1 VAGGLWVAS
10 VGEVGSVWSAA
21 AEPPHSKCSQSIDG
35 RGPAGITRI
44 FTDGCNLKQLIAV
57 ISSGRTG
64 EHGKMVIVRLG
75 KKCLRKARGRGD
87 SEAAVIRRGTLAI
100 AGLSVLLCGFPAR
113 AAMQAPSGAA
123 TDASG
128 LPDAPRANATAG
140 QQADAQAAGSVSGYI
155 VDPSGAAVVG
165 ARVTLTR
172 GEPAAK
178 QEVMSGDDG
187 QFSFLNIAPGAFTVT
202 IVAASF
208 AAQTA
213 NGILHPGEIFTV
225 PTMALA
231 LATEATE
238 VRVVVP
244 TVEVAADEIKEQE
257 KQRVLGVI
265 PNFYVSYVQ
274 DAAPLTSKQ
283 KFGLAWKTTIDPVN
297 FAVVGVIAGVQQWQ
311 DNFKD
316 YGQGAQGYGK
326 RYGASYGDFV
336 TSTFFGGAV
345 LPSLLKQDPRYFYK
359 GTGTV
364 RERVWY
370 AVSMAVMCK
379 GDNRRWQ
386 FNYSAIG
393 GSLISGGISNAY
405 YPDKDRGADLVFE
418 NTLIGIGENAATNL
432 LQEFVIRKLTPA
444 AKNSNATAGQ
454 P

>member
-1 VAGGLWVAS
+1 MFETMGGRDKILVVKTPPNQSLALKRRRALRVRALFAKRVAAVGFVVLLGGLLPVRVAAQ
-10 VGEVGSVWSAA
+10 VPGATAA
-21 AEPPHSKCSQSIDG
+21 AADVS
-35 RGPAGITRI
+35 R
-44 FTDGCNLKQLIAV
+44 
-57 ISSGRTG
+57 
-64 EHGKMVIVRLG
+64 
-75 KKCLRKARGRGD
+75 
-87 SEAAVIRRGTLAI
+87 
-100 AGLSVLLCGFPAR
+100 
-113 AAMQAPSGAA
+113 
-123 TDASG
+123 

-208 AAQTA
+208 APQTA

-244 TVEVAADEIKEQE
+244 TVEVAAEEIKEQE

-379 GDNRRWQ
+379 GDNGRWQ

-444 AKNSNATAGQ
+444 AKNNNQ
-454 P
+454 PASQP

>member
-1 VAGGLWVAS
+1 
-10 VGEVGSVWSAA
+10 
-21 AEPPHSKCSQSIDG
+21 
-35 RGPAGITRI
+35 
-44 FTDGCNLKQLIAV
+44 
-57 ISSGRTG
+57 
-64 EHGKMVIVRLG
+64 M
-75 KKCLRKARGRGD
+75 
-87 SEAAVIRRGTLAI
+87 
-100 AGLSVLLCGFPAR
+100 
-113 AAMQAPSGAA
+113 
-123 TDASG
+123 
-128 LPDAPRANATAG
+128 
-140 QQADAQAAGSVSGYI
+140 
-155 VDPSGAAVVG
+155 
-165 ARVTLTR
+165 
-172 GEPAAK
+172 
-178 QEVMSGDDG
+178 
-187 QFSFLNIAPGAFTVT
+187 
-202 IVAASF
+202 
-208 AAQTA
+208 
-213 NGILHPGEIFTV
+213 
-225 PTMALA
+225 
-231 LATEATE
+231 
-238 VRVVVP
+238 VVP
-244 TVEVAADEIKEQE
+244 TVEVAAEEIKEQE

-316 YGQGAQGYGK
+316 YGEGAQGYGK
-326 RYGASYGDFV
+326 RYGASYADFV

-364 RERVWY
+364 RDGVWY

-379 GDNRRWQ
+379 GDNGRWQ

-444 AKNSNATAGQ
+444 AKNNNRNGGPALVFFLFYSNGNIPRYETGCAAPPVLRLAFALFPALTGRANLCRTSGAGCAERRKRGRKGLGGNRREILRREKRSSG
-454 P
+454 